1 MPSCKGRT
9 ESELFTILNSST
21 SLLSQWLQA
30 PKISHLQNWTGNTS
44 CTVIFCWCIRYE
56 LCDSSISHSK
66 MLAHLK
72 TIWIREVCLWMLG
85 LATLNLCLLYTSP
98 LALPPLC
105 LHCKTTFP
113 TTRTIVFKKFSKLV
127 IHLSS
132 IFSLACLAAE
142 KQPQSRSWTI
152 LLIRIKKKQT
162 KTKVYFKYSC
172 FGITICV
179 LKYFRRSRRQ
189 DVRHGNPLTQC
200 RGFNLKGTVI

>member
-1 MPSCKGRT
+1 LERKKVICPHVKA
-9 ESELFTILNSST
+9 ELNLSFSPFWILLPLCYHSGYRHQKSAT
-21 SLLSQWLQA
+21 S
-30 PKISHLQNWTGNTS
+30 QNWTGNTS

-127 IHLSS
+127 IHLNS

-152 LLIRIKKKQT
+152 LLIRIKKNKQKQKFT
-162 KTKVYFKYSC
+162 SSIV
-172 FGITICV
+172 V
-179 LKYFRRSRRQ
+179 LE
-189 DVRHGNPLTQC
+189 
-200 RGFNLKGTVI
+200 